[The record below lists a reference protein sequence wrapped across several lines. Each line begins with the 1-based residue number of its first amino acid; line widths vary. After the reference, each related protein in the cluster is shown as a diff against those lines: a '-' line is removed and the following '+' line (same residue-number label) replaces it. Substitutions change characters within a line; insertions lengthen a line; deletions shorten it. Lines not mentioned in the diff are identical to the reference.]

1 MSSRIFGI
9 NLVVVLA
16 IAALF
21 SGFWALYNLPVSA
34 PDWPDRIAGY
44 SFSPFRE
51 GQTPQN
57 NIYPSDKEITQ
68 DLEMLAK
75 QTDNIRTY
83 SVDEALAHIPRL
95 AEEFGLR
102 VTLGVWI
109 SNDEERNERE
119 IAKAIELA
127 NTSRSVVRVLVG
139 NEALFRR
146 EITTEKL
153 IGYLD
158 RVRAGVKVPVS
169 TSEQWHIWE
178 ESPELAQHVDLI
190 AAHVLPYWEFIPMED
205 STQFVLDRARD
216 LKKLFPK
223 KPLLLSE
230 VGWPSNGRMRGGA
243 DASQADQAI
252 YLRTLVNTLNAK
264 GYNYFVIE
272 AFDQTWKISDE
283 GSVGAYWGVYNLERQ
298 PKFNFTG
305 PVVAIPQWRLLAIGS
320 VVMALLSLAL
330 LLIDGSSLR
339 QRGRTFLTFV
349 AFAGGSA
356 LVWIGYDYSQQYS
369 TWFSLTV
376 GILLGI
382 GAIGV
387 FIVLLTEAHELAEA
401 AWVRAR
407 RRPFQPVMG
416 DSEYRPKVS
425 IHVPCYNEPPEM
437 VKQTLDALA
446 NLDYPDYE
454 VIIIDNNTK
463 DPAVWE
469 PVQAYCEQ
477 LGPRFRFFHK
487 APIAGFKGGALNYI
501 LPFTAPDVEVIAVI
515 DSDYCVDPNWLK
527 HMVPHF
533 ADPQIAVVQSPQDY
547 RDGNTSTFKK
557 LCYAEYKGFFHIG
570 MVTRNDRNAII
581 QHGTM
586 TMIRRTVMDELK
598 WADWTICE
606 DAELGL
612 RVFKKGYSAAYA
624 HDSFGKGLMP
634 DTFIDYKKQR
644 FRWAYGAIQ
653 IMKGHARSLFLG
665 KDSSLKRGQRYHFI
679 AGWLPWVA
687 DGLNIF
693 FTVGALLWS
702 AAMIIVP
709 QRVDP
714 PLLIFAIPPLALF
727 VFKLGKIVFL
737 YQRAVGVNLKDA
749 FCAAVAGLALS
760 HTIAKAVL
768 YGLFTTT
775 IPFFR
780 TPKMRSSHGFLVAL
794 AEAREEVFIMLLLWG
809 AVVGITIAQ
818 GLPSA
823 DVKFWVATLL
833 VQSLPYLAAVIMAML
848 SSLPKP
854 VESEAEIDA
863 EVVS

>member
-1 MSSRIFGI
+1 
-9 NLVVVLA
+9 
-16 IAALF
+16 
-21 SGFWALYNLPVSA
+21 
-34 PDWPDRIAGY
+34 
-44 SFSPFRE
+44 
-51 GQTPQN
+51 
-57 NIYPSDKEITQ
+57 
-68 DLEMLAK
+68 
-75 QTDNIRTY
+75 
-83 SVDEALAHIPRL
+83 
-95 AEEFGLR
+95 
-102 VTLGVWI
+102 
-109 SNDEERNERE
+109 
-119 IAKAIELA
+119 
-127 NTSRSVVRVLVG
+127 
-139 NEALFRR
+139 
-146 EITTEKL
+146 
-153 IGYLD
+153 
-158 RVRAGVKVPVS
+158 
-169 TSEQWHIWE
+169 
-178 ESPELAQHVDLI
+178 
-190 AAHVLPYWEFIPMED
+190 
-205 STQFVLDRARD
+205 
-216 LKKLFPK
+216 
-223 KPLLLSE
+223 
-230 VGWPSNGRMRGGA
+230 MRGGA

-252 YLRTLVNTLNAK
+252 YLRTLVNALNAQ

-272 AFDQTWKISDE
+272 AFDQPWKASDE

-298 PKFNFTG
+298 PKFNFEG
-305 PVVAIPQWRLLAIGS
+305 PVIAIPQWRMLAVAS
-320 VVMALLSLAL
+320 VVMALLALAL
-330 LLIDGSSLR
+330 MLIDGSALR

-349 AFAGGSA
+349 AFAGGSV
-356 LVWIGYDYSQQYS
+356 LVWIAYDYSQQYS

-376 GILLGI
+376 GVLLGV
-382 GAIGV
+382 GALGV

-401 AWVRAR
+401 VWVRSR
-407 RRPFQPVMG
+407 RRPFLPVIG
-416 DSEYRPKVS
+416 DSPYRPKVS

-446 NLDYPDYE
+446 ALDYPDYE

-477 LGPRFRFFHK
+477 LGPRFRFFHV
-487 APIAGFKGGALNYI
+487 APLAGFKGGALNYI
-501 LPFTAPDVEVIAVI
+501 LPHTAPDAEVVAVI
-515 DSDYCVDPNWLK
+515 DSDYCVNPNWLK

-533 ADPQIAVVQSPQDY
+533 ADPSIAVVQSPQDY
-547 RDGNTSTFKK
+547 RDGKENTFKK

-586 TMIRRTVMDELK
+586 TMIRRTVMDELQ

-612 RVFKKGYSAAYA
+612 RVFEKGYAAAYA
-624 HDSFGKGLMP
+624 HDSFGQGLMP

-665 KDSSLKRGQRYHFI
+665 KDSELKRGQRYHFI
-679 AGWLPWVA
+679 AGWLPWIA

-693 FTVGALLWS
+693 FTIGALLWS

-727 VFKLGKIVFL
+727 FFKVAKIVFL

-768 YGLFTTT
+768 YGFFTTS

-780 TPKMRSSHGFLVAL
+780 TPKMRSNHGLMMAL
-794 AEAREEVFIMLLLWG
+794 AEAREEVFVMLLLWG
-809 AVVGITIAQ
+809 AAIGIGIVQ

-823 DVKFWVATLL
+823 DVKFWVAMLL
-833 VQSLPYLAAVIMAML
+833 VQSLPYLAALIMALL
-848 SSLPKP
+848 SSAPKP
-854 VESEAEIDA
+854 LEQPHPEATA
-863 EVVS
+863 